1 MVMLFDQKLEWAVAC
16 RLMSI
21 PNIEFRLP
29 GSVLATATAVS
40 FHARASRR
48 DRVRVGEE
56 VVFLLLLSPVN
67 KMRRFYYKLG
77 HRRHMNHDDVDDT
90 CTVDHKLLKREYKM
104 KLS

>member
-1 MVMLFDQKLEWAVAC
+1 MGILFDQKLEWAVAC

-29 GSVLATATAVS
+29 GSVLATAVS

-56 VVFLLLLSPVN
+56 VVFLLLL
-67 KMRRFYYKLG
+67 
-77 HRRHMNHDDVDDT
+77 
-90 CTVDHKLLKREYKM
+90 
-104 KLS
+104 

>member
-1 MVMLFDQKLEWAVAC
+1 MSVALLMWTARAAMHALCVCQTSVILHWTLILYTEPRYCMGILFDEKLEWAVAC

-48 DRVRVGEE
+48 DRVRVGGEE
-56 VVFLLLLSPVN
+56 VVFLLLL
-67 KMRRFYYKLG
+67 
-77 HRRHMNHDDVDDT
+77 
-90 CTVDHKLLKREYKM
+90 
-104 KLS
+104 